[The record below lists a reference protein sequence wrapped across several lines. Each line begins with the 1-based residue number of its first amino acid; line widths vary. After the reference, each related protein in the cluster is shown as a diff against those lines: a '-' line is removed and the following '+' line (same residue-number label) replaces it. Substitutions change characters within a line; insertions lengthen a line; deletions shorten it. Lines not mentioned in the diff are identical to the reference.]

1 MENKSKTN
9 EKLAH
14 EICRY
19 LTEHMESRITIQMLS
34 ERFHVSGTGI
44 KCAFK
49 SVYGESVYAYI
60 RKQKMLSPQKSLKQP
75 IKACLKLQAA
85 TAMITVLNLPRHFA
99 TVWVCLRLH
108 IEKTGNLS
116 KWSGK
121 CNSVNI

>member
-60 RKQKMLSPQKSLKQP
+60 RKQKMLSAAKELKTTDKSVLEIAGSYGYDNGSKFA
-75 IKACLKLQAA
+75 KAFRDCVGMSPLAYRKY
-85 TAMITVLNLPRHFA
+85 
-99 TVWVCLRLH
+99 
-108 IEKTGNLS
+108 G
-116 KWSGK
+116 
-121 CNSVNI
+121 